1 MMGGR
6 LAEEVCLD
14 QITTGA
20 SNDFEQA
27 TTMARRMVCE
37 WGMSDLGPM
46 TFGHEEGEVFLGRD
60 FARRPDYS
68 EDTARKI
75 DAEVNRIV
83 TAAYQR
89 GKQLIME
96 NRPALDAIAAELL
109 EKESLDGD
117 EVYILIERITGREVP
132 HATKA
137 RAQAAPPPG
146 DPTAPATVA
155 GKKDDGPEAA
165 PSGLVPAPV

>member
-6 LAEEVCLD
+6 LAEELCLD

-83 TAAYQR
+83 ITAYQR
-89 GKQLIME
+89 GKQIILE

-109 EKESLDGD
+109 EKESLDGE
-117 EVYILIERITGREVP
+117 EVYALIERASGKKVP
-132 HATKA
+132 HATKSKP
-137 RAQAAPPPG
+137 QASLPG
-146 DPTAPATVA
+146 DPAAPATAA
-155 GKKDDGPEAA
+155 GKKEEGPGGA
-165 PSGLVPAPV
+165 PTGLVPAPV

>member
-1 MMGGR
+1 
-6 LAEEVCLD
+6 
-14 QITTGA
+14 
-20 SNDFEQA
+20 
-27 TTMARRMVCE
+27 
-37 WGMSDLGPM
+37 M

-75 DAEVNRIV
+75 DSEVNRIV

-89 GKQLIME
+89 GKVVVQE

-117 EVYILIERITGREVP
+117 EVYTLIERITGREVP

-137 RAQAAPPPG
+137 RTQASQPT
-146 DPTAPATVA
+146 DPVAPAPAPET
-155 GKKDDGPEAA
+155 KNDGAEPA